1 MDLLG
6 LIIGGIF
13 GFIFLLI
20 LGYVYISNPGYLLV
34 TAGVLL
40 GLGILVR
47 AVIQNTTRQDSPW
60 ED

>member
-6 LIIGGIF
+6 LIVGGIV
-13 GFIFLLI
+13 GGILLLI
-20 LGYVYISNPGYLLV
+20 IGYVYISNPGYMLV

-47 AVIQNTTRQDSPW
+47 AVIQNTTRQNAPW